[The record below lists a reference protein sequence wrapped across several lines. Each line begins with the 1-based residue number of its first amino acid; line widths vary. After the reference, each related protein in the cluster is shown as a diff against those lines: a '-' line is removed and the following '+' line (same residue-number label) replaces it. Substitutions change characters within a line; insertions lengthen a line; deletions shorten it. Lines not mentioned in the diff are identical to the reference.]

1 MKVFPAVDIL
11 EGRCVQLVQGR
22 KESATVF
29 GHPLDCAHR
38 WLQEG
43 AEALHIVNLDGAFGQ
58 AEKNAAVIRE
68 LIIETGVVIQLG
80 GGIRSFGD
88 AESWL
93 DIGVERVIIG
103 TLATRKPDILTELS
117 ERFGSEH
124 IMAGVDARGSTVT
137 VEGWQE
143 AAGDYLEW
151 AKIFEEKGA
160 GSLLYTNVDVEG
172 LQQGVDFSPVER
184 LLEHT
189 SLPVTVAGGI
199 SSVGDVAGLKAMG
212 AYGVVLGSA
221 LYSGK
226 LRLNDA
232 MEASR

>member
-1 MKVFPAVDIL
+1 MKVYPAVDIL

-68 LIIETGVVIQLG
+68 LIVDTGVVIQLG

-93 DIGVERVIIG
+93 D
-103 TLATRKPDILTELS
+103 K
-117 ERFGSEH
+117 H
-124 IMAGVDARGSTVT
+124 
-137 VEGWQE
+137 
-143 AAGDYLEW
+143 
-151 AKIFEEKGA
+151 
-160 GSLLYTNVDVEG
+160 
-172 LQQGVDFSPVER
+172 
-184 LLEHT
+184 
-189 SLPVTVAGGI
+189 GI
-199 SSVGDVAGLKAMG
+199 PP
-212 AYGVVLGSA
+212 GVVPACGLVYA
-221 LYSGK
+221 YSLMSNIRCGHIGIVHP
-226 LRLNDA
+226 LIRVYAAAWLWLARHDHHTIA
-232 MEASR
+232 EEDH